1 MTYHLSTQPSV
12 QAAINKSSTCN
23 TIEALQAAITE
34 FKEHPLC
41 APDAM
46 PGRAGAKYDQTMRIM
61 ILGKAPA
68 GTEHETRIPFSGPM
82 GQVLREETQIAG
94 HDIETCWITCAS
106 YWKAKNNTPNATLL
120 AIARPFLFREI
131 ELVRPSVIICLGQKA
146 DEALIQKSESI
157 TPKAGNVWDF
167 TTPNGITTKVFTT
180 FCHAHIGYGR
190 AERAPEFREHLKKA
204 WEIGAQESCKFA
216 KAA

>member
-1 MTYHLSTQPSV
+1 MTYHLSGVPAV
-12 QAAINKSSTCN
+12 QAAIEKAAGCQ
-23 TIEALQAAITE
+23 TIEELQTAICK
-34 FKEHPLC
+34 FKGHPLC
-41 APDAM
+41 GPEAM
-46 PGRAGAKYDQTMRIM
+46 PGRAGSKYDKNMRVM

-82 GQVLREETQIAG
+82 GQVLREEAQIAG

-157 TPKAGNVWDF
+157 TPKAGNVWNF
-167 TTPNGITTKVFTT
+167 TTPNKVTAKVFTT
-180 FCHAHIGYGR
+180 FCHAHVGYGR

-204 WEIGAQESCKFA
+204 WEIAAQESREWA